1 MNSIVDRTKCSNS
14 VWSFRPVF
22 GAEQCIVTRLGIV
35 GFTTL
40 MGTSN
45 QEHPWLPH
53 CPGDMEER
61 MRKVMVTGLVQRVS
75 ILLLSY

>member
-1 MNSIVDRTKCSNS
+1 
-14 VWSFRPVF
+14 
-22 GAEQCIVTRLGIV
+22 
-35 GFTTL
+35 

-75 ILLLSY
+75 ILLLSYLRMCCVKDNIVVAAPLQMGIFSLPLTGNTSCCKL